1 MLDSAIEAV
10 MFWKNN
16 IILPECDK
24 SWKEHAHMLTHTHPR
39 TPTHAH
45 THLSSLELP
54 LKCSNLL

>member
-24 SWKEHAHMLTHTHPR
+24 SWKEHAHMLTHTH
-39 TPTHAH
+39 THAH
-45 THLSSLELP
+45 PRTHTRTYQVLNCP
-54 LKCSNLL
+54 